1 MTVMTMMMMPTPV
14 IRVKSEKCAQVPPLT
29 PTRSKLTN
37 WEPAEAGNQKRAL
50 LIELVTFVI
59 IIIRKFKS
67 IPEKSIAIKI
77 TYFIR
82 KITQVQKQEERWGS
96 VGKVQ
101 VLSYEV

>member
-1 MTVMTMMMMPTPV
+1 MMMMMMTMMPTRV
-14 IRVKSEKCAQVPPLT
+14 IRVKSEKCAQMPPLT

-96 VGKVQ
+96 AGKVQ